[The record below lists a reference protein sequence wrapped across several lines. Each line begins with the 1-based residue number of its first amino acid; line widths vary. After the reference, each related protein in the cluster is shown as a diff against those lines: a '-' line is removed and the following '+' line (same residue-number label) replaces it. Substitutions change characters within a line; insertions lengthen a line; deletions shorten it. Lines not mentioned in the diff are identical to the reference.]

1 MLNIK
6 YSGFADEISP
16 DTTQQFEHLNTL
28 GIEYPLCFI
37 TITFMT
43 L

>member
-16 DTTQQFEHLNTL
+16 DTTQQFEHLLPDGKGGEDN
-28 GIEYPLCFI
+28 E
-37 TITFMT
+37 
-43 L
+43 